1 MRVLHIIDSLA
12 SSGAETSLAEMAP
25 ALVELG
31 TDLHVAYLTDTT
43 DLASRLT
50 SAGATLWPLTEDR
63 GRLGRTRSIRKLTK
77 RLEPDVVHT
86 TLYEADIAGRSG
98 AWLAGAPIVSSLV
111 NEMYGQRQIDAGLN
125 PAKLKMAQVLD
136 MATVRFV
143 SKFHAISADVAA
155 VMGDRLHIPP
165 ERIEVIPRG
174 RDIVRLGNW
183 SPERRRS
190 ARSTL
195 GIGDEVPMVLA
206 VAREEPQKGLD
217 TLMHATKV
225 LSRGLP
231 GVQVFVAGRRGSA
244 SPGLDQLE
252 SELGIESV
260 ITRLGRREDIAE
272 LMVAADVLAFPSRW
286 EGMGGVLIEALTL
299 ECPIVCSDL
308 PVLRETVVDEQLA
321 AFVPANDAEALASAL
336 GIALRGRDM
345 ELLKAGRRLAEERY
359 SIGRAARS
367 MTELYAAVGASCLG
381 ISPLTGRWL

>member
-1 MRVLHIIDSLA
+1 
-12 SSGAETSLAEMAP
+12 
-25 ALVELG
+25 
-31 TDLHVAYLTDTT
+31 
-43 DLASRLT
+43 
-50 SAGATLWPLTEDR
+50 
-63 GRLGRTRSIRKLTK
+63 
-77 RLEPDVVHT
+77 
-86 TLYEADIAGRSG
+86 
-98 AWLAGAPIVSSLV
+98 
-111 NEMYGQRQIDAGLN
+111 
-125 PAKLKMAQVLD
+125 
-136 MATVRFV
+136 
-143 SKFHAISADVAA
+143 
-155 VMGDRLHIPP
+155 
-165 ERIEVIPRG
+165 
-174 RDIVRLGNW
+174 VRLGNW

-308 PVLRETVVDEQLA
+308 PVLRETVVEEQLA
-321 AFVPANDAEALASAL
+321 AFVPTDDAEALASAL
-336 GIALRGRDM
+336 GVALGVRNP
-345 ELLKAGRRLAEERY
+345 ELLKAGRRAAEERY
-359 SIGRAARS
+359 SIDRVARS
-367 MTELYAAVGASCLG
+367 MADLYATVAVERPKRKGA
-381 ISPLTGRWL
+381 